1 MRDLRAG
8 AAAVG
13 AVSGGP
19 IAVHAADRAATVAI
33 ASVVAGLIRPRDTVL
48 LVGGLGA
55 GKTAFVQDL
64 CGALGATEPVTSPT
78 FNLVHHY
85 AAGALEVCH
94 VDLYRLERTGEL
106 DDLGLDDL
114 HDAGAVLVV
123 EWGDLAGGALGGA
136 LSVAIGDLGG
146 SARRFEFTDDGGQW
160 ASRWTALG
168 RGLAGVA

>member
-1 MRDLRAG
+1 MRDLGAGAPEVDVVSAEPIVVHATDRAG
-8 AAAVG
+8 TAAV
-13 AVSGGP
+13 
-19 IAVHAADRAATVAI
+19 
-33 ASVVAGLIRPRDTVL
+33 ASVVAGLLRPRDTVL

-64 CGALGATEPVTSPT
+64 CRALGATEPVTSPT
-78 FNLVHHY
+78 FNLVHHH
-85 AAGALEVCH
+85 AAGPLEVCH

-114 HDAGAVLVV
+114 RDGGAVLLV

-146 SARRFEFTDDGGQW
+146 TARRFEFTDEGGHW
-160 ASRWTALG
+160 TSRWPALA